1 MISVVDIFKS
11 NGVNDLQIK
20 DKELSSTNYLDLC
33 YSYKEPFIMGD
44 FNGLGD
50 SLLFWDNIYQYMV
63 TIYDTLVNQFSS
75 GPVDVKVVKMN
86 ESLPLHTNLKYHKY
100 RQLIYIIW
108 YIFVYLLQMT
118 FSISI
123 KQTVRC

>member
-1 MISVVDIFKS
+1 
-11 NGVNDLQIK
+11 
-20 DKELSSTNYLDLC
+20 
-33 YSYKEPFIMGD
+33 MGD

-75 GPVDVKVVKMN
+75 GPVDVKLVKMN

-100 RQLIYIIW
+100 GQQLFFYHLAYICILK
-108 YIFVYLLQMT
+108 YLLQIR